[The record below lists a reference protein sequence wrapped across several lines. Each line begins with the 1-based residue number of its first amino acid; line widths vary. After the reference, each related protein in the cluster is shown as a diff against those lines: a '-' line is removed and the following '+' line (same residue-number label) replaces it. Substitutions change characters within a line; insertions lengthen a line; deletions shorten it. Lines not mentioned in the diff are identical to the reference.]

1 MAWLTRSILGSL
13 LLGSIAHA
21 LPAFPGAEGFGA
33 VATGGRATNSKIL
46 KVTNLDASGAGSLQ
60 ATLNQTKPRII
71 VFAVSGVITGDIT
84 VTHGDVTIAGQT
96 APGAGITIAGRL
108 FAEYDTSVNNIIV
121 RHVRVRP
128 PPRPGNIS
136 GDQYDG
142 IQFSLNS
149 RVIFDHV
156 SASWGVDETID
167 LYEGNDVTVQ
177 WSDITEGA
185 VNAGHPDG
193 AEHNYGLINGPD
205 GHRISVHHNL
215 FAHNKNRNPAIANG
229 PADVRNN
236 YVYNVRHGFIH
247 HNPAEGD
254 FNLIGNCY
262 KRGPDDVLIPF
273 FFDDEEPATGDTT
286 YYLDNNFI
294 DDPGEYV
301 GVVDNPW
308 QTPYLHASFAD
319 IGKPESDRSL
329 TELDFSGT
337 TGYVPI
343 TTQSAAVACPAV
355 LAGVGAFPR
364 DTVTTR
370 IVDETENRT
379 GSWDAHRPANL
390 LLGLTA
396 GTPPVDT
403 DGDGIPDTW
412 EATHGLDPN
421 DAADAND
428 TQPSGYMAIEEYI
441 NGLADELVGVTP
453 PSPPD
458 MATTGTPPDLAV
470 SLDGSVV
477 LTPDG
482 SVAKDAAISPDGMTI
497 TPAAK
502 DGCGGCNANGEAPNG
517 VASLLILLLGLRRR
531 PLTPTWPHG
540 VSRE

>member
-1 MAWLTRSILGSL
+1 MHPLFAFAAL
-13 LLGSIAHA
+13 LPTQS

-33 VATGGRATNSKIL
+33 QATGGRGGQVL
-46 KVTNLDASGAGSLQ
+46 HVRNLGSSGPGSLQ
-60 ATLNQTKPRII
+60 AALDTPGPRVI
-71 VFAVSGVITGDIT
+71 VFDVSGVIDGDVEINQS
-84 VTHGDVTIAGQT
+84 DVTIAGQT

-177 WSDITEGA
+177 WSDIAEGA

-236 YVYNVRHGFIH
+236 FVYNVRHGFIH
-247 HNPAEGD
+247 HNPAAGEY
-254 FNLIGNCY
+254 NLIGNCY

-286 YYLDNNFI
+286 YYLADNFI

-329 TELDFSGT
+329 LELDFSST

-355 LAGVGAFPR
+355 LERVGAFPR

-379 GSWDAHRPANL
+379 GAWDAHRPANL
-390 LLGLTA
+390 LEGLTA
-396 GTPPVDT
+396 GTPPADT
-403 DGDGIPDTW
+403 DGDGIPDAW
-412 EATHGLDPN
+412 ESAHGLDPN

-428 TQPSGYMAIEEYI
+428 LQASGYMAIEEYI
-441 NGLADELVGVTP
+441 NELADTLVGTPATP
-453 PSPPD
+453 PGD
-458 MATTGTPPDLAV
+458 MAIPGTPADLSALPD
-470 SLDGSVV
+470 GGVV
-477 LTPDG
+477 VQPDG
-482 SVAKDAAISPDGMTI
+482 SSSNDGSPTTDGNPMNGDGAPGGKPTS
-497 TPAAK
+497 K
-502 DGCGGCNANGEAPNG
+502 GGCGGCSASGAAPD
-517 VASLLILLLGLRRR
+517 SLAPLCLLLLGLRRR
-531 PLTPTWPHG
+531 
-540 VSRE
+540 RA